1 MARSVGFVNVLKK
14 IYPARYLGALMT
26 NLPVLETIANTLF
39 FMGDDV
45 IYLPRDGTIQIKEN
59 IPQPEQSALPSEI
72 VEHFIEIAKYHFIMD
87 FCLCRDGAGCRDYP
101 REYGCLFLG
110 EAVLDI
116 NPEFGSLVTK
126 EKALYHVRR
135 CRDAGLVH
143 MVGRN
148 QLDKVWLG
156 AGPGHKLLTICNCC
170 PCCCL
175 YGTLPYASP
184 KISRKIHRL
193 PGLQVTVNDLCS
205 GCGMCTEGVCFV
217 DAIELING
225 QARILEDCRGCGRCV
240 EVCPNG
246 AIEISIEHSSVYQN
260 TIERI
265 SNLVDVT

>member
-1 MARSVGFVNVLKK
+1 MLKK

-26 NLPVLETIANTLF
+26 NLPVLETLANAYL

-45 IYLPRDGTIQIKEN
+45 VYLPRDNTIRINEP
-59 IPQPEQSALPSEI
+59 IPQPEEIALPSEI
-72 VEHFIEIAKYHFIMD
+72 VEHFIKKANFHWIMD

-116 NPEFGSLVTK
+116 NPELGSLATK
-126 EKALYHVRR
+126 KEALDHVQR
-135 CRDAGLVH
+135 CQEAGLVH

-148 QLDKVWLG
+148 RLDKVWLG

-175 YGTLPYASP
+175 YGTLPYTSP

-193 PGLQVTVNDLCS
+193 PGLQVSVSELCS
-205 GCGMCTEGVCFV
+205 GCGLCTEGVCFV
-217 DAIELING
+217 EAINLTNG
-225 QARILEDCRGCGRCV
+225 QANILDDCRGCGRCV
-240 EVCPNG
+240 EICPDG
-246 AIEISIEHSSVYQN
+246 AIDITLSDRVVFQETVD
-260 TIERI
+260 RI
-265 SNLVDVT
+265 SKLVDVS